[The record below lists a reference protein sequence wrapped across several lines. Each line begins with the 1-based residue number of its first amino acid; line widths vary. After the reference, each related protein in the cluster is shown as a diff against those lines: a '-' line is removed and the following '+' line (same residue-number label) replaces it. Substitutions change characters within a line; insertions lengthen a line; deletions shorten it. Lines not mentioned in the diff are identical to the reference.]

1 MSLADERLQDN
12 FLKEH
17 AQTRRYSLG
26 NPTSIKVTP
35 DGKAVLFLRS
45 GPKSKEH
52 DLYEYNIA
60 TGKERKILTAE
71 QLLGGVEEELTAEE
85 KARRERMR
93 MTARGIVGYSLSKD
107 GTQILVPLSGSL
119 YLVDRATGEHRELA
133 SEAGYPIDARL
144 SPDGKRLAVVREGDL
159 FVMDI
164 ATGEETKL
172 TSGSSETLT
181 FGAAEFV
188 AQEEMDRMHGYWW
201 SPDSAYLAYQET
213 DTSEVEEWFITDPAN
228 PDKKPDAWRYPR
240 PGKANAEVRLGI
252 IPAAGGETTW
262 IDWDR
267 DEFSYLAN
275 VTWSDGAPL
284 TLVVQNREQTI
295 EQLLKVDTS
304 DGSTHT
310 LLEETDAAWI
320 NLDGHMPKWL
330 PDGAGFLW
338 SSENNGVWQLLRY
351 DREGNLV
358 VELTTPELN
367 YRGLV
372 GIDETSNTALIL
384 AGPDPTE
391 RHLYRIALTA
401 DGAEPKKL
409 TKAPGMHG
417 ATLGSDSGVYV
428 TYGQTLAEQLPHRVV
443 SAEGEQL
450 GALESVAL
458 TPPFK
463 PSVELVK
470 LDTDPPMCAAI
481 VRPRGDWLTKHE
493 KLPVLVSVY
502 GGPHAQVVTTD
513 GDRYLVQQWFADQGF
528 IVVSLDGRGTPARG
542 RDWERAIKHD
552 LIKVPLADQVAGLKA
567 LGEQYDELDI
577 SRVGIFGW
585 SFGGY
590 FSAMAVMQQPDVFHV
605 GIAGAPVVDWRDYDT
620 HYTERYMGLPE
631 KNLAGYDAAS
641 VLTYAP
647 QLDRPL
653 LLIHGT
659 ADDNVYFLHST
670 KLVDRLLH
678 EGRQVDFLPLP
689 GSTHMVADPDL
700 SALLNLRMADYFR
713 EHLHNENDSD

>member
-17 AQTRRYSLG
+17 AQSRRYSLG

-35 DGKAVLFLRS
+35 DGQAVLFLRS
-45 GPKSKEH
+45 GPTSKEH
-52 DLYEYNIA
+52 DLYEYDIA

-71 QLLGGVEEELTAEE
+71 QLLGGAEEELTAEE

-93 MTARGIVGYSLSKD
+93 MTARGIVGYSLSHD

-144 SPDGKRLAVVREGDL
+144 SPDGKKLAVVREGDL
-159 FVMDI
+159 FVMDV
-164 ATGEETKL
+164 ASGKETKL

-201 SPDSAYLAYQET
+201 SPDSQHLAYQET
-213 DTSEVEEWFITDPAN
+213 DTSDVEEWFIADPAN

-252 IPAAGGETTW
+252 IAATGGETTW
-262 IDWDR
+262 VDWDR
-267 DEFSYLAN
+267 EAFPYLAN
-275 VTWSDGAPL
+275 VTWEEKSPL
-284 TLVVQNREQTI
+284 TIVVQDRRQTV
-295 EQLLKVDTS
+295 EQLRTVDPA
-304 DGSTHT
+304 DGSTEK
-310 LLEETDAAWI
+310 LLEETDEAWI
-320 NLDGHMPKWL
+320 NLDGHLPEWL
-330 PDGAGFLW
+330 PEGDGFLW
-338 SSENNGVWQLLRY
+338 STEKSGVWQLLRY
-351 DREGNLV
+351 DRDGKLV
-358 VELTTPELN
+358 AELTTPELN

-372 GIDETSNTALIL
+372 GIDKTSGTALIA
-384 AGPDPTE
+384 AGEEPTE

-401 DGAEPKKL
+401 DGPAPEKL
-409 TKAPGMHG
+409 TTADGVHG
-417 ATLGSDSGVYV
+417 GVLGSTSGVYV
-428 TYGQTLAEQLPHRVV
+428 TFGQTLEGSLPYRVL
-443 SAEGEQL
+443 SAEGEAL
-450 GALESVAL
+450 GKLDSVAL

-463 PSVELVK
+463 PNVELVK
-470 LDTDPPMCAAI
+470 LDSDPEMWASI
-481 VRPRGDWLTKHE
+481 VRPRGDWLAKH
-493 KLPVLVSVY
+493 KQLPVLVSVY
-502 GGPHAQVVTTD
+502 GGPHSQVVTAD
-513 GDRYLVQQWFADQGF
+513 GYRYLIQQWMADQGF
-528 IVVSLDGRGTPARG
+528 IVVSIDGRGTPARG
-542 RDWERAIKHD
+542 REWERAIKHD
-552 LIKVPLADQVAGLKA
+552 LIKVPLADQVQGLQA
-567 LGEQYDELDI
+567 LGERFEEMDL

-590 FSAMAVMQQPDVFHV
+590 FSAMAVMQRPDVYHV
-605 GIAGAPVVDWRDYDT
+605 GIAGAPVIDWHDYDT

-631 KNLAGYDAAS
+631 DNAEGYDAAS

-700 SALLNLRMADYFR
+700 SAILNLRQIDYFIQ
-713 EHLHNENDSD
+713 HLQKSE